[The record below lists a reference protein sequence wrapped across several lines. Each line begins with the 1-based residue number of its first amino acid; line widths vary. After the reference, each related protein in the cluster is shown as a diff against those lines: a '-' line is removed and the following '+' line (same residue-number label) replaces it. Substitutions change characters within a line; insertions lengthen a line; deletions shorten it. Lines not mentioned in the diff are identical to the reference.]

1 MRLTLKSKVVLLA
14 LIPVVLFAL
23 ALSGAAAKV
32 LQNLAAQ
39 EVEETR
45 ERLLQES
52 RIELQHYVQIALG
65 SVQALYDSASSG
77 DMASREHAIA
87 IRVLPHF
94 HGRF

>member
-23 ALSGAAAKV
+23 VLSGAAAKV

-39 EVEETR
+39 EVKETR

-52 RIELQHYVQIALG
+52 RNELQHYVQIALG
-65 SVQALYDSASSG
+65 SVQTLYDGAAQG
-77 DMASREHAIA
+77 DMAS
-87 IRVLPHF
+87 
-94 HGRF
+94 

>member
-23 ALSGAAAKV
+23 VLSGAAAKV

-39 EVEETR
+39 EVKETR

-52 RIELQHYVQIALG
+52 RNELQIH
-65 SVQALYDSASSG
+65 
-77 DMASREHAIA
+77 RFA
-87 IRVLPHF
+87 IRRCKCTVEHFVCQRTPLRDVWKALPAD
-94 HGRF
+94 

>member
-14 LIPVVLFAL
+14 LITVVLFAL

-45 ERLLQES
+45 ERPEWGVSKSRASQCGQKQHLL
-52 RIELQHYVQIALG
+52 REL
-65 SVQALYDSASSG
+65 
-77 DMASREHAIA
+77 
-87 IRVLPHF
+87 RVTTA
-94 HGRF
+94 RQ